1 MARADRSSSGGVP
14 SSSSGPTWP
23 GRGGN
28 LAYLAKMFP
37 RGSDTLVLWETL
49 SFRRRSFPLRIYSIL
64 PPARDA
70 RIQNQAQTLL
80 QEVVVLP
87 QPGLNSLRGFLADLG
102 YCFRFRPLTTLREF
116 AGVLIRPGRGSRR
129 RLFLA
134 FSLAA
139 RLHKD
144 RVTHVHA
151 AGAHI
156 PASVVRVACRILG
169 IPWSMGVHSKDI
181 HLVNP
186 TSLAGKLADARF
198 TTVSTRFDCEILEEI
213 GAHRSEA
220 QARPSIHIC
229 YRGVD
234 TEFFTARV
242 VSAEEH
248 PVSGVAPVILS
259 VGRLVTRQGFDTL
272 LQAAGLLRDRWLS
285 FRLEIVGE
293 GPLRKDLEDQIR
305 SLGLDEWVRLRGL
318 LSPDEI
324 RRAYRK
330 AVCVALACRIAPD
343 GDRDGIP
350 NTLAEAMAT
359 GVPVVSTRLPSIE
372 ELVRDDETGL
382 LVPPDNPSALAH
394 ALERI
399 LRDPSLAH
407 RQGRAGQDWI
417 RRNYDSTELGQRLVR
432 RLERTLGLERTFF
445 LETRGI
451 PVTVSAPELSSISNS
466 PTSKGRPNET
476 AIPDK
481 STVIE

>member
-1 MARADRSSSGGVP
+1 MARVDHSSSGGVP

-23 GRGGN
+23 GRRGN

-37 RGSDTLVLWETL
+37 RDSETLALWETL
-49 SFRRRSFPLRIYSIL
+49 SFRRQSFPLRIYSIL
-64 PPARDA
+64 PPTRDTGIQDQARA
-70 RIQNQAQTLL
+70 LL

-87 QPGLNSLRGFLADLG
+87 QPGLDSLGGFLADLG
-102 YCFRFRPLTTLREF
+102 YCLHFGPFTTLRELTR
-116 AGVLIRPGRGSRR
+116 VLIRPGRGSRR

-134 FSLAA
+134 VSLAA
-139 RLHKD
+139 QLHKD

-181 HLVNP
+181 HLADP
-186 TSLAGKLADARF
+186 TSLAGKLADAMF

-213 GAHRSEA
+213 GAFRPEDS
-220 QARPSIHIC
+220 ARPSIHIC

-242 VSAEEH
+242 VSSEKH
-248 PVSGVAPVILS
+248 PVSVDAPVILS
-259 VGRLVTRQGFDTL
+259 VGHLVARKGFDTL

-285 FRLEIVGE
+285 YRLEIVGE
-293 GPLRKDLEDQIR
+293 GPLRKELEDQIR
-305 SLGLDEWVRLRGL
+305 SLGLDEWVRLRGV

-324 RRAYRK
+324 RRAYGK
-330 AVCVALACRIAPD
+330 AVCVALASRIARD

-372 ELVRDDETGL
+372 ELVKDDETGL
-382 LVPPDNPSALAH
+382 LVPPDNPRALAH

-407 RQGRAGQDWI
+407 RLGRAGQDWI

-432 RLERTLGLERTFF
+432 RLERTLGIERTFF

-451 PVTVSAPELSSISNS
+451 PVTVSTPKLASVSNS
-466 PTSKGRPNET
+466 PTSKET
-476 AIPDK
+476 PKRD
-481 STVIE
+481 SYPR